1 MNCPSCGTPAVAGTK
16 FCAEC
21 GTSLA
26 GGCPSCGTQNVP
38 GAKFCVECG
47 TNLTATAP
55 VAAAPA
61 LTPESAAGPLAPP
74 TGAAERRLVSVL
86 FADLVGSTTLAEDRD
101 PEETRELLTRYFD
114 ACNEVIARYG
124 GSVEKFIGDAVM
136 AVWGVPVAHE
146 DDAERAVRAA
156 LDLVSTVAAMTD
168 LGAPLALRAAVL
180 TGEAAA
186 TVGASGQSMVAG
198 DLVNTASR
206 LQGAAPAGSVLVGEV
221 TWRATNEAIAYEE
234 AGEQVLKGKAAP
246 IQAWHALHVQALR
259 GGAGRKGTLEPPFVG
274 RDEELRLV
282 KDLFHATGRERK
294 PRLVSIIGQAGIG
307 KHRLA
312 WEFEKYLDGISETG
326 YWHSGRSP
334 AYGEGISFWAL
345 AEMVRERARIAE
357 GVDPDEARR
366 LLAASVNEFVT
377 DAEERRWI
385 EPRLAG
391 LLGLEPMPASEK
403 EELFAAWRTFF
414 ERIADRDPVIM
425 VFGDLHWADQ
435 GLMDFIEHLLTWS
448 RAHPILVIALARPEL
463 LERRPGWGTSVR
475 NAVTITLEP
484 LPAEAVA
491 ELLRGLVPGL
501 PDEAVKAIVR
511 RSEGIPLY
519 AVETVRMLLDTT
531 QLRAEG
537 DGYVLAS
544 PLTDLQVPETL
555 RALVAARLD
564 ANDPADRALL
574 TDAAVLG
581 HSFTLAGLVGMT
593 GRDGAELEQGLDR
606 LVRRELLLRDD
617 DPRSP
622 ERGQYRFLQ
631 AVVREVAYESL
642 ARKDRRTKHLA
653 VARHLESL
661 GDEELAG
668 VLASHYV
675 EAYRATPA
683 GPEADALAAQAR
695 IALRAAAER
704 AAALHSHASAVH
716 YLEEAVTVA
725 SDPGEQAAL
734 HERAAHSAAALN
746 LHDAIAHADQ
756 AIELYRQAG
765 DADGVLRSTVLSAQA
780 ETHLGHGSA
789 SISAL
794 EAVLAITPED
804 RPDWAEAMGEL
815 ARAYML
821 TSRAEEAV
829 ATSDRA
835 LAAIGTRRLP
845 RITADILVTRGT
857 ALQTQPDE
865 AEAILRGAVA
875 LADRSGHV
883 PTMLRARN
891 NLLSV
896 LSGEITLEELAR
908 LCSEGADIARRAGDA
923 HYLSQLLLSLADAD
937 QEAGAWSD
945 ADALLAEVGGMD
957 LDSFRMTWYLLDAG
971 FLHAFRGERA
981 EAEETLARTEELVR
995 GIDTFH
1001 AASKAAGD
1009 ALTQIGMGEMVRA
1022 AEIAMPAAL
1031 ADNPDYRPPIVAAT
1045 AIGAVEPARAGELVV
1060 AVDARPQTRIIAAA
1074 RDQIVALMAAAEGR
1088 WDDARAA
1095 YHNALDGYDALGHR
1109 FYRALVGLQF
1119 DAYLGQRF
1127 EDARQAGMDAETFF
1141 AGLAAAGFV
1150 DRYRAAFRGTPA
1162 PPLTAA
1168 GPMPRKAAVPV
1179 DAEQPA

>member
-1 MNCPSCGTPAVAGTK
+1 VNCPSCGTLAVAGTK

-21 GTSLA
+21 GTRLA
-26 GGCPSCGTQNVP
+26 TGCPSCGTQNVP

-47 TNLTATAP
+47 LNLMANGPVPPAPEQPVPATG
-55 VAAAPA
+55 
-61 LTPESAAGPLAPP
+61 S
-74 TGAAERRLVSVL
+74 AERRLVSIL

-114 ACNEVIARYG
+114 TCNVIIARYG
-124 GSVEKFIGDAVM
+124 GTVEKFIGDAVM

-156 LDLVSTVAAMTD
+156 LDLVAAVGNMTD
-168 LGAPLALRAAVL
+168 AGAALALRAAVL

-206 LQGAAPAGSVLVGEV
+206 LQGAAPAGSVLVGEA
-221 TWRATNEAIAYEE
+221 TWRATNEAIAYEK
-234 AGEQVLKGKAAP
+234 AGEQLLKGKAAP

-259 GGAGRKGTLEPPFVG
+259 GGAGRTGTLEPPFVG

-345 AEMVRERARIAE
+345 AEMVRERAGIAE

-366 LLAASVNEFVT
+366 LLAASVSEFVT

-391 LLGLEPMPASEK
+391 LLGLEPMPSGEK
-403 EELFAAWRTFF
+403 DELFAAWRTFF

-463 LERRPGWGTSVR
+463 TERRPGWGTAVR
-475 NAVTITLEP
+475 NATTVTLEP
-484 LPAEAVA
+484 LPAEAVV

-501 PDEAVKAIVR
+501 PEDAVAGIVA

-519 AVETVRMLLDTT
+519 AVETVRMLLDTGR
-531 QLRAEG
+531 LRPEG
-537 DGYVLAS
+537 DGFVLAG

-564 ANDPADRALL
+564 ANDPADRGLL

-581 HSFTLAGLVGMT
+581 LSFTMAGLAGMT
-593 GRDGAELEQGLDR
+593 GREATDLEDGLDR
-606 LVRRELLLRDD
+606 LVGRELLLRDD

-642 ARKDRRTKHLA
+642 AKKDRRAKHLA
-653 VARHLESL
+653 AARHLESL
-661 GDEELAG
+661 GDDELAG

-683 GPEADALAAQAR
+683 GPEADALGAQAR
-695 IALRAAAER
+695 IALRGAAER
-704 AAALHSHASAVH
+704 AVALHSHPGAVH
-716 YLEEAVTVA
+716 YLEDALTVTDDA
-725 SDPGEQAAL
+725 AEQAAL
-734 HERAAHSAAALN
+734 HERAAHSAYLFNVHKAIGHAEQAVALYGQAA
-746 LHDAIAHADQ
+746 
-756 AIELYRQAG
+756 
-765 DADGVLRSTVLSAQA
+765 DADGALRSTVVAAHAHLS
-780 ETHLGHGSA
+780 LGHGTDA
-789 SISAL
+789 VNAL
-794 EAVLAITPED
+794 EGVLAATPED
-804 RPDWAEAMGEL
+804 ATDWAEAMGEL

-821 TSRAEEAV
+821 TARNEEAV
-829 ATSDRA
+829 ATADRA
-835 LAAIGTRRLP
+835 LAAIGPRRLP

-857 ALQTQPDE
+857 ALQARPDE

-875 LADRSGHV
+875 LAERAGHL
-883 PTMLRARN
+883 PTIMRARN
-891 NLLSV
+891 NLMSV
-896 LSGEITLEELAR
+896 LAGEVPLDEQTRYLTE
-908 LCSEGADIARRAGDA
+908 SADVARRGGDS
-923 HYLSQLLLSLADAD
+923 HMLGQMLLSLVDTVT
-937 QEAGAWSD
+937 EAGTWSD
-945 ADALLAEVGGMD
+945 ADAALAELASMD
-957 LDSFRMTWYLLDAG
+957 LDSFRMTWYLVDTG
-971 FLHAFRGERA
+971 VFHAFRGERS
-981 EAEETLARTEELVR
+981 EAEGNFAKAAELVR
-995 GIDTFH
+995 DVDTYH
-1001 AASKAAGD
+1001 TLGKEAID
-1009 ALTQIGMGEMVRA
+1009 ALSLVGMGELARA
-1022 AEIAMPAAL
+1022 AEMAMPAAL
-1031 ADNPDYRPPIVAAT
+1031 AENPDHRPPIIAVT
-1045 AIGAVEPARAGELVV
+1045 AIGALEPHRAHELTAGLDVRPPTLAR
-1060 AVDARPQTRIIAAA
+1060 AAA
-1074 RDQIVALMAAAEGR
+1074 REQIVALMAVAEAR

-1095 YHNALDGYDALGHR
+1095 YRSALEHYDALGMG
-1109 FYRALVGLQF
+1109 FWKALAGLQF

-1127 EDARQAGMDAETFF
+1127 EDAREAGVDAESSF
-1141 AGLAAAGFV
+1141 ASVGAAGFV
-1150 DRYRAAFRGTPA
+1150 DRYRAAFKGTPA
-1162 PPLTAA
+1162 PPLPAA
-1168 GPMPRKAAVPV
+1168 GSAPRKAAVPV

>member
-1 MNCPSCGTPAVAGTK
+1 VNCPSCGTPAVAGTK

-21 GTSLA
+21 GTRFA
-26 GGCPSCGTQNVP
+26 AGCPSCGTQNVP

-47 TNLTATAP
+47 LNLLATGP
-55 VAAAPA
+55 VPAAPEQPVPA
-61 LTPESAAGPLAPP
+61 
-74 TGAAERRLVSVL
+74 TGSAERRLVSVL

-114 ACNEVIARYG
+114 ACKEVIARYG
-124 GSVEKFIGDAVM
+124 GSIEKFIGDAVM
-136 AVWGVPVAHE
+136 AVWGVPIAHE

-156 LDLVSTVAAMTD
+156 LDLVATVGNMTD
-168 LGAPLALRAAVL
+168 GGEALALRAAVL

-186 TVGASGQSMVAG
+186 TVGASGQAMVAG

-206 LQGAAPAGSVLVGEV
+206 LQGAAPAGSVLVGEA
-221 TWRATNEAIAYEE
+221 TWRATNEAIAYEQ
-234 AGEQVLKGKAAP
+234 ASEQLLKGRAAP
-246 IQAWHALHVQALR
+246 VQAWHALHVQALR

-391 LLGLEPMPASEK
+391 LLGLEPMPSGEK
-403 EELFAAWRTFF
+403 DELFAAWRTFF
-414 ERIADRDPVIM
+414 ERIADHDPVIM

-448 RAHPILVIALARPEL
+448 RSHPILVIALARPEL
-463 LERRPGWGTSVR
+463 LERRPGWGTTVR
-475 NAVTITLEP
+475 NGVTITLEP
-484 LPAEAVA
+484 LPPEAVV

-501 PDEAVKAIVR
+501 PEDAVAGIVA

-519 AVETVRMLLDTT
+519 AVETVRMLLDTGR
-531 QLRAEG
+531 LRPEG
-537 DGYVLAS
+537 DGFVLAG
-544 PLTDLQVPETL
+544 PLTNLQVPETL

-581 HSFTLAGLVGMT
+581 LSFTMAGLAGMT
-593 GRDGAELEQGLDR
+593 GRETTDLESGLDR
-606 LVRRELLLRDD
+606 LVKRELLLRDD

-631 AVVREVAYESL
+631 AVVREVAYDSL
-642 ARKDRRTKHLA
+642 AKKDRRAKHLA
-653 VARHLESL
+653 AARHLESL
-661 GDEELAG
+661 GDDELAG

-695 IALRAAAER
+695 IALRGAAER

-716 YLEEAVTVA
+716 YLEDALTVTDDA
-725 SDPGEQAAL
+725 GEQAAL
-734 HERAAHSAAALN
+734 HERAAHSAFLFNVDEALG
-746 LHDAIAHADQ
+746 HARQ
-756 AIELYRQAG
+756 AIELYGQA
-765 DADGVLRSTVLSAQA
+765 ADTDGALRSTVFAAHAQLS
-780 ETHLGHGSA
+780 LGYGSDA
-789 SISAL
+789 INAL
-794 EAVLAITPED
+794 EGVLAATPENAT
-804 RPDWAEAMGEL
+804 DWAEAMGEL

-821 TSRAEEAV
+821 MQRNDEAV
-829 ATSDRA
+829 ATADRA
-835 LAAIGTRRLP
+835 LAAIGRRRLP
-845 RITADILVTRGT
+845 RITAEILVTRGT
-857 ALQTQPDE
+857 ALQERLDE
-865 AEAILRGAVA
+865 AVAILRGAVD
-875 LADRSGHV
+875 LAERAGHI
-883 PTMLRARN
+883 PTLMRARN
-891 NLLSV
+891 NLLSIQA
-896 LSGEITLEELAR
+896 GELPLDEQARHLAE
-908 LCSEGADIARRAGDA
+908 SADIARRGGDS
-923 HYLSQLLLSLADAD
+923 HSLAQALLGLVDTAT
-937 QEAGAWSD
+937 EAESWSD
-945 ADALLAEVGGMD
+945 ADAALAELASME
-957 LDSFRMTWYLLDAG
+957 LDSFRMTWYLG
-971 FLHAFRGERA
+971 STGVLHAFRGERT
-981 EAEETLARTEELVR
+981 EAERNLAQLEERVR
-995 GIDTFH
+995 GVDTFW
-1001 AASKAAGD
+1001 ASNAAAGL
-1009 ALTQIGMGEMVRA
+1009 ALILIGMGDMVRA
-1022 AEIAMPAAL
+1022 GEMAIGAAL
-1031 ADNPDYRPPIVAAT
+1031 ADNPDYPPLLIAAN
-1045 AIGAVEPARAGELVV
+1045 AIGALEPARARELSA
-1060 AVDARPQTRIIAAA
+1060 AVGARPQTLAVIAA
-1074 RDQIVALMAAAEGR
+1074 REQIVALMAVAEAR

-1095 YHNALDGYDALGHR
+1095 YRSALEHYDALGMG
-1109 FYRALVGLQF
+1109 FWKALVGLQF

-1127 EDARQAGMDAETFF
+1127 EDARQGGVDAEALF
-1141 AGLAAAGFV
+1141 AANGAAGFV
-1150 DRYRAAFRGTPA
+1150 DRFREAFKGTPA
-1162 PPLTAA
+1162 PPLPAA
-1168 GPMPRKAAVPV
+1168 GSAPRKAAVPV